1 MHTDSSSESEFEVDL
16 SDLSTSSEDEVRSLS
31 KNAKNAKEFLN
42 NLIQREVEKLN
53 VQSQIDGTIEHLTE
67 SMDNLLPEIK
77 NIDSQFDEMEKMVDE
92 MRENLYRPFRA
103 VPKFLEPLDLNDS
116 ETQMD
121 DGGVQLS
128 QQRHITESPKGGT
141 VAKRVTQLPQSP
153 NKPQQNQQQRQQQ
166 PEVQVMN
173 KPQTFW
179 LFYCKKLD

>member
-77 NIDSQFDEMEKMVDE
+77 NIDSQFDDMEKMVDE

-153 NKPQQNQQQRQQQ
+153 NKPQQQQQRQQQ
-166 PEVQVMN
+166 PEVQVII
-173 KPQTFW
+173 KP
-179 LFYCKKLD
+179 

>member
-77 NIDSQFDEMEKMVDE
+77 NIDSQFDDMEKMVDE

-153 NKPQQNQQQRQQQ
+153 NKPQQQQQRQQQ
-166 PEVQVMN
+166 PEVQVIN
-173 KPQTFW
+173 KP
-179 LFYCKKLD
+179 

>member
-128 QQRHITESPKGGT
+128 QQQQQRHITESPKGGT

-153 NKPQQNQQQRQQQ
+153 IKAQQQQQRQQQ
-166 PEVQVMN
+166 PEVQVII
-173 KPQTFW
+173 KP
-179 LFYCKKLD
+179 